1 MTAGDTEVAL
11 APADIA
17 PYLTMTVAGDEL
29 VPTLDVDGLL
39 AADPTR
45 FAAVIKP
52 PVSATFT
59 FEGDAPRAGPRRRR
73 HHDRAGR
80 RLRDGPARPRSPRLA
95 RTGSPRRRPPPH
107 EPDLTTAEAEALG
120 IVEPIS
126 EFTTNYPIAQYRLI
140 NIGRAAELINGTLV
154 LPGET
159 FSLNGTVG
167 ERTAENGFVKGFI
180 IDGGQFRE
188 DFGGGVSQVATTT
201 FNAVFFAGLE
211 DVEHKPHSFYISRY
225 PAGREATVAWP
236 TRRPASSAT
245 TPTPAC

>member
-1 MTAGDTEVAL
+1 MRRDL
-11 APADIA
+11 
-17 PYLTMTVAGDEL
+17 
-29 VPTLDVDGLL
+29 LDG
-39 AADPTR
+39 AR
-45 FAAVIKP
+45 
-52 PVSATFT
+52 
-59 FEGDAPRAGPRRRR
+59 G
-73 HHDRAGR
+73 GR
-80 RLRDGPARPRSPRLA
+80 RGARR
-95 RTGSPRRRPPPH
+95 PRRRPPPT
-107 EPDLTTAEAEALG
+107 EPELTTAEAEALG

-126 EFTTNYPIAQYRLI
+126 EFTTNYPIAQYRLV
-140 NIGRAAELINGTLV
+140 NIGRASELINGTLV

-236 TRRPASSAT
+236 TVDLKFRNDSDTGVLMQYIHSPGEITVRFWGTKAYDEIRSVSSERYELHDRRDEVRGLRGVRRPGPGVRLRHHGDPPVRAWRRGRAVGGLL
-245 TPTPAC
+245 